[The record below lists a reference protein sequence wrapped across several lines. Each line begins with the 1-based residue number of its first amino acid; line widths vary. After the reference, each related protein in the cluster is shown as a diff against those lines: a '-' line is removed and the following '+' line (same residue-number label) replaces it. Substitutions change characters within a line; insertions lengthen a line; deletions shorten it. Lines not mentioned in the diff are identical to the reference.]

1 MIAMILI
8 RNLCRDITRYNRV
21 PTEEERAEER
31 SVVVVVVVVVVVLV
45 VVVVGVSLPSP
56 LTLLLLLLLL
66 SPPNAIQCNAGKN
79 PDGNWSMPMSS
90 ALLPTTRCSS
100 VSLLARGLN

>member
-31 SVVVVVVVVVVVLV
+31 CVSQVLMPYRPW
-45 VVVVGVSLPSP
+45 GQ
-56 LTLLLLLLLL
+56 LLLV
-66 SPPNAIQCNAGKN
+66 NH
-79 PDGNWSMPMSS
+79 MPCD
-90 ALLPTTRCSS
+90 PF
-100 VSLLARGLN
+100 